1 MKTTPNM
8 DNAQRKATWQQVD
21 TLEEAVE
28 EALKHREF
36 AASSDPY
43 YSDMT
48 IAIWAMIERCY
59 EKRVG

>member
-8 DNAQRKATWQQVD
+8 TDAERMEAWLKVT

-28 EALKHREF
+28 EALKHQEW

-43 YSDMT
+43 YADLT
-48 IAIWAMIERCY
+48 QAIWAMIERCHNA
-59 EKRVG
+59 RTL